1 MPPSV
6 QAIHAR
12 WVIPVEPANTVLDHH
27 TVVLEDSLIAAIVPT
42 AQWRS
47 AGPHVEEIPLPEHA
61 LIPGLVNAHTHAA
74 MSLFRGMA
82 DDRPLMDW
90 LENHI
95 WPAEARSINREFV
108 RDGTR
113 LAAAEMLLGG
123 TTCFNDMYF
132 FGDEAASAA
141 IEAGIRAVIGMIVIG
156 FPSAWAA
163 DVDEYFRKGQAVHDT
178 FRDHPLITS
187 AFAPHAP
194 YTVDDHALRRIATLA
209 EELDVPVH
217 MHVQETQDEV
227 ERAIAVS
234 GVRPL
239 RRLQGLGLV
248 TPRLVGVHMTCLDD
262 DELDLLAHSG
272 ATVVH
277 CPESNLK
284 LASGF
289 CPVDKLLAR
298 GVNVAC
304 GTDGAASNND
314 LDMLGEIRTAS
325 LLAKGVAGDPC
336 ALPAA
341 QALRMAT
348 YNGALALG
356 LERSIGSLEIGKQA
370 DMVAIDLGD
379 ARARPVYDP
388 VSQIIYSGHR
398 DQVAQVWVGGRRVVR
413 DRQLMTLDLGDLRAA
428 SDDWGQR
435 IRQP

>member
-1 MPPSV
+1 MSHTV
-6 QAIHAR
+6 QALHAR

-27 TVVLEDSLIAAIVPT
+27 TVVIEDSLITAIVPT
-42 AQWRS
+42 AEWRNT
-47 AGPHVEEIPLPEHA
+47 GEHVDEIHLPEHA

-95 WPAEARSINREFV
+95 WPAEARAINREFV

-123 TTCFNDMYF
+123 TTCVNDMYF

-163 DVDEYFRKGQAVHDT
+163 DVDEYFRKGQAVHDK

-209 EELDVPVH
+209 EELDLPVH
-217 MHVQETQDEV
+217 MHVQETRDEV
-227 ERAIAVS
+227 ERAIAMS

-248 TPRLVGVHMTCLDD
+248 TPRLLAVHMTCLDA
-262 DELDLLAHSG
+262 DELDLLAVVG
-272 ATVVH
+272 TTVVH

-289 CPVDKLLAR
+289 CPVAELLAR

-356 LERSIGSLEIGKQA
+356 LERSIGSLEVGKQA
-370 DMVAIDLGD
+370 DIVAIDLGEL
-379 ARARPVYDP
+379 RARPVYDP

-398 DQVAQVWVGGRRVVR
+398 DQITQVWVGGRRVVR
-413 DRQLMTLDLGDLRAA
+413 DRHLTTLDLKDLRLSTEA
-428 SDDWGQR
+428 WGER

>member
-413 DRQLMTLDLGDLRAA
+413 DRQLMTLDLADLRAA